1 MRAFLENDGTIWLE
15 MVLKGQFCLKQV
27 LGLAGILY
35 ELKVNHQIPQ
45 KV

>member
-27 LGLAGILY
+27 LGLAGNLY
-35 ELKVNHQIPQ
+35 ERIVNYRIPQ
-45 KV
+45 KI